1 MKKPMPNIFNCTV
14 FKKHISFLLDENQN
28 NAKFSNLFMYLPSTL
43 DGREDFMHYKYHV
56 NLHPINITFD
66 DLKQAADQKIMDP
79 SFLSS
84 NNRSEVTDAY
94 YKIMRKIVEVSN
106 QNLVRSSDAFISNG
120 GKVDPDRKISW
131 IDDFY
136 KLNTEKFQLT
146 C

>member
-1 MKKPMPNIFNCTV
+1 MPNIFNCTV

-146 C
+146 Y

>member
-146 C
+146 Y

>member
-94 YKIMRKIVEVSN
+94 YKIMRKIVVVSN
-106 QNLVRSSDAFISNG
+106 QNLVRSSDVFISNG

-146 C
+146 Y

>member
-1 MKKPMPNIFNCTV
+1 
-14 FKKHISFLLDENQN
+14 
-28 NAKFSNLFMYLPSTL
+28 
-43 DGREDFMHYKYHV
+43 
-56 NLHPINITFD
+56 
-66 DLKQAADQKIMDP
+66 MDP
-79 SFLSS
+79 SFLNS
-84 NNRSEVTDAY
+84 NNKSEVTDAY

-146 C
+146 Y

>member
-136 KLNTEKFQLT
+136 KLNIEKFQLT
-146 C
+146 Y

>member
-79 SFLSS
+79 SLLNS
-84 NNRSEVTDAY
+84 NNRSEVTDASC
-94 YKIMRKIVEVSN
+94 KIMRKIAEVSN
-106 QNLVRSSDAFISNG
+106 QNLVRNSDAFISNG
-120 GKVDPDRKISW
+120 G
-131 IDDFY
+131 
-136 KLNTEKFQLT
+136 N
-146 C
+146 

>member
-84 NNRSEVTDAY
+84 NNKSEVTDAY

-146 C
+146 Y

>member
-1 MKKPMPNIFNCTV
+1 MPNIFNCTV

-84 NNRSEVTDAY
+84 NNKSEVTDAY

-146 C
+146 Y

>member
-79 SFLSS
+79 SFLNS

-136 KLNTEKFQLT
+136 KLNIEKFQLT
-146 C
+146 Y

>member
-1 MKKPMPNIFNCTV
+1 MKQPMPNIFNCTV

-146 C
+146 Y